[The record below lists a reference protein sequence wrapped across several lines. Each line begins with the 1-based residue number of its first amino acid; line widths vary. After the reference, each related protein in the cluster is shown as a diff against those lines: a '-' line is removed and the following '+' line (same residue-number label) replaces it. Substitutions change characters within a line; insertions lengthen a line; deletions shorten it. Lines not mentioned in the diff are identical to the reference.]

1 MERYGREAAD
11 VMRSRLKVK
20 KSRRSYNNP
29 DRLMPG
35 ALFYYRGGLYVMKTQ
50 QNRGTRV
57 TGNGMKASVDL
68 KQCRIV
74 KRNEGLVFY
83 A

>member
-1 MERYGREAAD
+1 
-11 VMRSRLKVK
+11 
-20 KSRRSYNNP
+20 
-29 DRLMPG
+29 MPG
-35 ALFYYRGGLYVMKTQ
+35 ALFYYRGGLYILETQ

-68 KQCRIV
+68 KQCRV
-74 KRNEGLVFY
+74 VRKNEGLVFY